1 MKENELVDEYFA
13 RTLKIQIRWR
23 HGERMKENIVK
34 ETMKFM
40 NEKYDYVLCFIE
52 ESNNATIV
60 LINDEFPSTI
70 SQTIHIES

>member
-1 MKENELVDEYFA
+1 MKENV
-13 RTLKIQIRWR
+13 
-23 HGERMKENIVK
+23 VK